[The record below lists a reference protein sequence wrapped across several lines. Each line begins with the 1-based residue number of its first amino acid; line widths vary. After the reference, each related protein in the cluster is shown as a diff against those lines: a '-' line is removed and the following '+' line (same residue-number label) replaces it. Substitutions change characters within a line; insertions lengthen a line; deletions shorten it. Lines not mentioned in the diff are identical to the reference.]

1 MSTQSPP
8 VRVPPR
14 WLWFLGLAV
23 LVISPWTLATT
34 QALWP
39 RWLAMMAL
47 AWWLPGVLL
56 VLLWRLPRTDLPTVT
71 VLALALGLCWMVLLA
86 LLAHWFPGPIGL
98 WPLVALYAFGA
109 LALLLALA
117 RRPLLSPVPLSLPVL
132 VSLCGLVLVAATLR
146 LPGLGY
152 HEFHADEVVL
162 LRQSRRAIEGDDA
175 ALAEHTKGP
184 GEIAVALVVY
194 RALGTAD
201 EATARLPFALA
212 SVASVLALALL
223 GGRLF
228 NPTVGWV
235 AGLLLAVNGFALGL
249 SRIAQY
255 QAVILLLSALSMLA
269 AWEFYRGRE
278 RRWLLLLSTLT
289 AFGLI
294 FHYEFGLLAPALAC
308 LVVLGWRRA
317 RRAERGCLVNAAL
330 WGGTAGGALV
340 AAAYVPAIVNPYFAT
355 TQGYLANRLGEI
367 GTFNLPFLV
376 EMGTFY
382 NSTYFFAGLVLL
394 AGLGSWLGWRRAR
407 LPLVVL
413 WLWWLPF
420 FLLYIFVVRYP
431 GTHFY
436 LLMESWSLL
445 AALPLAALATDLQ
458 GMLTWRRV
466 AAVAVAAWLV
476 VSIYYLYLVF
486 FRQAPEYVMHYDT
499 ERLPF
504 YWAPYGERIPEKPRF
519 GFPIQVGWKVAG
531 VLGQWGY
538 LPATYASNDGAWELR
553 RWYLTPY
560 DKRDPDQSPGV
571 FFIATLLHEP
581 NPEYDDVYL
590 QGYLHVGDIFVR
602 GEPRLQIWTWRPL
615 PVPYVAF
622 DAEQFAPLF
631 EREVNRLEPLPDP
644 PALVESV
651 PLDEHVRLVSAH
663 LERRTYRIGET
674 IHLLLV
680 WQTNRRLQDDYKVF
694 VHVADESG
702 RPVAQWDGYPGLNTS
717 YTSRWP
723 VGWPFRDH
731 VLLTLGPDLTPGTYT
746 LLVGMYH
753 PETGQRVGDRAI
765 PITTLSI
772 SS

>member
-1 MSTQSPP
+1 
-8 VRVPPR
+8 
-14 WLWFLGLAV
+14 
-23 LVISPWTLATT
+23 
-34 QALWP
+34 
-39 RWLAMMAL
+39 
-47 AWWLPGVLL
+47 
-56 VLLWRLPRTDLPTVT
+56 
-71 VLALALGLCWMVLLA
+71 
-86 LLAHWFPGPIGL
+86 
-98 WPLVALYAFGA
+98 
-109 LALLLALA
+109 
-117 RRPLLSPVPLSLPVL
+117 
-132 VSLCGLVLVAATLR
+132 
-146 LPGLGY
+146 
-152 HEFHADEVVL
+152 
-162 LRQSRRAIEGDDA
+162 
-175 ALAEHTKGP
+175 
-184 GEIAVALVVY
+184 
-194 RALGTAD
+194 
-201 EATARLPFALA
+201 
-212 SVASVLALALL
+212 
-223 GGRLF
+223 
-228 NPTVGWV
+228 
-235 AGLLLAVNGFALGL
+235 
-249 SRIAQY
+249 
-255 QAVILLLSALSMLA
+255 
-269 AWEFYRGRE
+269 
-278 RRWLLLLSTLT
+278 
-289 AFGLI
+289 
-294 FHYEFGLLAPALAC
+294 
-308 LVVLGWRRA
+308 
-317 RRAERGCLVNAAL
+317 
-330 WGGTAGGALV
+330 
-340 AAAYVPAIVNPYFAT
+340 
-355 TQGYLANRLGEI
+355 
-367 GTFNLPFLV
+367 
-376 EMGTFY
+376 
-382 NSTYFFAGLVLL
+382 
-394 AGLGSWLGWRRAR
+394 
-407 LPLVVL
+407 
-413 WLWWLPF
+413 
-420 FLLYIFVVRYP
+420 
-431 GTHFY
+431 
-436 LLMESWSLL
+436 
-445 AALPLAALATDLQ
+445 
-458 GMLTWRRV
+458 
-466 AAVAVAAWLV
+466 
-476 VSIYYLYLVF
+476 
-486 FRQAPEYVMHYDT
+486 APEYVMHYDT

-674 IHLLLV
+674 LHLLLV

-694 VHVADESG
+694 VHLADESG

>member
-23 LVISPWTLATT
+23 LAISPWTLATT

-269 AWEFYRGRE
+269 AWEFSRGRE

-476 VSIYYLYLVF
+476 VSVYYLYLVF
-486 FRQAPEYVMHYDT
+486 FR
-499 ERLPF
+499 
-504 YWAPYGERIPEKPRF
+504 
-519 GFPIQVGWKVAG
+519 
-531 VLGQWGY
+531 
-538 LPATYASNDGAWELR
+538 
-553 RWYLTPY
+553 
-560 DKRDPDQSPGV
+560 
-571 FFIATLLHEP
+571 
-581 NPEYDDVYL
+581 
-590 QGYLHVGDIFVR
+590 
-602 GEPRLQIWTWRPL
+602 
-615 PVPYVAF
+615 
-622 DAEQFAPLF
+622 
-631 EREVNRLEPLPDP
+631 
-644 PALVESV
+644 
-651 PLDEHVRLVSAH
+651 
-663 LERRTYRIGET
+663 
-674 IHLLLV
+674 
-680 WQTNRRLQDDYKVF
+680 
-694 VHVADESG
+694 
-702 RPVAQWDGYPGLNTS
+702 
-717 YTSRWP
+717 
-723 VGWPFRDH
+723 
-731 VLLTLGPDLTPGTYT
+731 
-746 LLVGMYH
+746 
-753 PETGQRVGDRAI
+753 
-765 PITTLSI
+765 
-772 SS
+772 